1 MKHGGSGGGGGVVM
15 EGRQESKGRQE
26 REFQIKAGEEGSGRL
41 PSLPPW
47 LSTAGRQA
55 VGRGPPPPS
64 VGKSSWGPANTT
76 AAARP
81 PSWPP
86 GARAMGETLRRSFLD
101 ETPQKERQG
110 GKRDGGNRG
119 ARLTTASHDSNK
131 QSKREVL
138 GAAALYRP
146 NGRLKVTPPKCPED
160 GPYTV

>member
-1 MKHGGSGGGGGVVM
+1 MGGDKKAR
-15 EGRQESKGRQE
+15 ENFRSKSVR
-26 REFQIKAGEEGSGRL
+26 RAAALL
-41 PSLPPW
+41 PSLLPW
-47 LSTAGRQA
+47 LSPARRRA

-64 VGKSSWGPANTT
+64 VRKSSWGPANTT

-86 GARAMGETLRRSFLD
+86 VARAMGGTLRRPCLN
-101 ETPQKERQG
+101 ETPKKKGKVGRGMEEKEVPG
-110 GKRDGGNRG
+110 
-119 ARLTTASHDSNK
+119 ASHNPNK